1 MHEAMTATRPDAAV
15 KARPW
20 TSIFRDTR
28 GLAMI
33 EFAMVTPVL
42 ITLGLAGAE
51 VTNMAIAQMRVNQI
65 STSVSDNVARVRN
78 SINEADVNEVLLS
91 ASILGGSDFPAN
103 GRVVVSSVESNGK
116 TGADA
121 GQYIRWQRCTGALNV
136 AESQPKYGLQD
147 KGKTNNSLQFMGTAP
162 RKIAPAAGSAL
173 IFVEVTYKYQ
183 PLVSARFF
191 GTPVLR
197 SEAVYNV
204 RERND
209 QTLGSASGATAS
221 VCTTYAA

>member
-1 MHEAMTATRPDAAV
+1 MHETMTPARPDAEKRRGWSTIV
-15 KARPW
+15 
-20 TSIFRDTR
+20 RDTR

-33 EFAMVTPVL
+33 EFAMVAPVL

-51 VTNMAIAQMRVNQI
+51 VTNMAIAQMKVNQV
-65 STSVSDNVARVRN
+65 STSVADNVARVRN

-91 ASILGGSDFPAN
+91 VSILGGINFGAN
-103 GRVVVSSVESNGK
+103 GRVIVSSVEPNGQSGSN
-116 TGADA
+116 A

-136 AESQPKYGLQD
+136 TASQPKYGIQD
-147 KGKTNNSLQFMGTAP
+147 KGKTDNSLQFMGTAT
-162 RKIAPAAGSAL
+162 RKISATAGSAL

-183 PLVSARFF
+183 PLVSSRFF
-191 GTPVLR
+191 GMPVLR

-204 RERND
+204 RERNS
-209 QTLGSASGATAS
+209 QVLGTAAGSTAS

>member
-1 MHEAMTATRPDAAV
+1 MTV
-15 KARPW
+15 ARPTIAKRRRW
-20 TSIFRDTR
+20 TSIAHDSR
-28 GLAMI
+28 GLALI

-42 ITLGLAGAE
+42 LTLGLAGAE
-51 VTNMAIAQMRVNQI
+51 ITNMAIAQMRVNQI

-103 GRVVVSSVESNGK
+103 GRVVVSSVEPNGL
-116 TGADA
+116 TGTNA
-121 GQYIRWQRCTGALNV
+121 GQYIRWQRCTGVLNV
-136 AESQPKYGLQD
+136 PESQPKYGLQD
-147 KGKTNNSLQFMGTAP
+147 KGKTDGSLQSVGTAP
-162 RKIAPAAGSAL
+162 KTIKATAGSAL
-173 IFVEVTYKYQ
+173 ILVEVTYKYQ

-191 GTPVLR
+191 GTPVMR

-209 QTLGSASGATAS
+209 QTLGSAAGATAS
-221 VCTTYAA
+221 VCTKYAA

>member
-1 MHEAMTATRPDAAV
+1 MHETMTPARPDAEKLRGWSTIV
-15 KARPW
+15 
-20 TSIFRDTR
+20 RDTR

-33 EFAMVTPVL
+33 EFAMVAPVL

-51 VTNMAIAQMRVNQI
+51 VTNMAIAQMKVNQV
-65 STSVSDNVARVRN
+65 STSVADNVARVRN

-91 ASILGGSDFPAN
+91 VSILGGINFGAN
-103 GRVVVSSVESNGK
+103 GRVIVSSVEPNGQSGSN
-116 TGADA
+116 A

-136 AESQPKYGLQD
+136 TASQPKYGIQD
-147 KGKTNNSLQFMGTAP
+147 KGKTDNSLQFMGTATH
-162 RKIAPAAGSAL
+162 KISATAGSAL

-183 PLVSARFF
+183 PLVSSRFF
-191 GTPVLR
+191 GMPVLR

-204 RERND
+204 RERNS
-209 QTLGSASGATAS
+209 QVLGTAAGSTAS